1 MSVRFKPTLLLDL
14 PQEGARGRGRQ
25 HGAPQAS
32 AAAPPT
38 PLPRLPA
45 NAPAAAT
52 GATTTTTT
60 TTPRATARTAA
71 RAEDARRR
79 RRRRRRRRHRHRRC
93 FPGVASPLHGIIRI
107 FPHAPIAGRPDAI
120 PASNRPSRHHPRHQ
134 LQPGNSPPIF
144 IIRQSKIPYR
154 DTRARAIYGP
164 PGARRGGMTP
174 PRTAIRF
181 D

>member
-71 RAEDARRR
+71 RAEDAR

-164 PGARRGGMTP
+164 PGKPVGS
-174 PRTAIRF
+174 
-181 D
+181 